1 MFKKFCQ
8 CFGIAS
14 VILAGSYGDFLGGGA
29 DVRMHVPFALT
40 SVCMAQILDIA
51 ILALVLFLILSP
63 VRRLGLYDWARL
75 VLALLIPPYLLLRV
89 QSFLPESFL
98 AGRVVMLSIVWIA
111 GLLLLRLRFPRWY
124 KQTMRAASAVATFV
138 ALFAVWSVAQ
148 LMWVATWKPGP
159 QEKIAAWRRGPQPVR
174 QHPLIVWVL
183 FDELS
188 YDQVFEHRARD
199 LDLPNFDALRGESTT
214 FTNAQPIGYY
224 TKRIVPSLFTGQI
237 VDDFH
242 YDMKNRF
249 SVHYEGQKGFHP
261 LTGDGTVFADAKQT
275 GFRTAVVGWYNP
287 YCTIYASALDDC
299 FWTNHDKLDGPM
311 GEAETFR
318 SNVYRPLRQFAQD
331 MKSSQRANRDLCNYD
346 VQQRVKTHLDLEDH
360 ALTLLRTDQADFVF
374 LHMATPHSP
383 NIWSRIHDDYTHV
396 CDSSYLDNLELADR
410 VMGKILTTLKASPR
424 WGETTLIVQGDH
436 SWRVGTW
443 EDTPTWTEEDDAAS
457 KGATFD
463 PRPAVMIH
471 KPGQTEAKSVGEAW
485 SLMNV
490 HTVLEQTLHGQP
502 ASY

>member
-410 VMGKILTTLKASPR
+410 VMGKILTMLKASPR